1 MIDFMCWFT
10 LIYSVQSSQ
19 STLGIVCTH
28 FHMRI
33 NVQGRFRWP
42 RGLRRE
48 SAAACLLGL
57 LVRIPPGAWMSLC
70 CECRLLSDRGLR
82 VGLSTCPEDP
92 YRV

>member
-57 LVRIPPGAWMSLC
+57 LVRIPRGGGARMYVSLEC
-70 CECRLLSDRGLR
+70 CVSSGTGLC
-82 VGLSTCPEDP
+82 VGLITCPEES
-92 YRV
+92 